1 MAMQHVEFFNL
12 DHFENNY
19 YRTTPS
25 DELKPFIDFFWQ
37 TRFENLWA
45 QYPNGFSDA
54 LFPNIGYTY
63 LINLGTPF
71 IMQIGEKKFSMK
83 EDGFLPRHKAIRCH
97 HQAGNILFGIKFKI
111 SPLIFQKKVNFS
123 EYKEAIFPLSYLI
136 EQKITESLKEE
147 KSFADR
153 VNILNK
159 YFSSLLSNVAG
170 YTEPINIVSSVLNQC
185 SDNGYTISIEDIAR
199 EKGISA
205 RTLQRYFEITTSLS
219 SKKTLQILK
228 IRKAVEELVNY
239 PESFHYSKY
248 GYYDNSH
255 FYKHLRSFLT
265 KEGLQR
271 LQQVQKKER

>member
-1 MAMQHVEFFNL
+1 MPMQHVEFFNL
-12 DHFENNY
+12 EHFENNY
-19 YRTTPS
+19 YRTAPS

-37 TRFENLWA
+37 TRFEHLWT

-63 LINLGTPF
+63 LINLGTAF
-71 IMQIGEKKFSMK
+71 IMQVGEKKFSMK
-83 EDGFLPRHKAIRCH
+83 TDGFLPRHNTIRCH

-147 KSFADR
+147 KSFDER
-153 VNILNK
+153 VDILNK
-159 YFSSLLSNVAG
+159 YFSSLLNNVAG
-170 YTEPINIVSSVLNQC
+170 YTEPINIVSSVLKHC

-228 IRKAVEELVNY
+228 IRTAVEELVNH

>member
-1 MAMQHVEFFNL
+1 MQHVEFFNL

-19 YRTTPS
+19 YRTAPP

-37 TRFENLWA
+37 TKFEHLWE

-71 IMQIGEKKFSMK
+71 IMQVGEKKFRMK
-83 EDGFLPRHKAIRCH
+83 ADGFLPRHKAIICH

-123 EYKEAIFPLSYLI
+123 EYKEDIFPLSYLI
-136 EQKITESLKEE
+136 EQKINESLKKE
-147 KSFADR
+147 KSFEDR
-153 VNILNK
+153 VGILNK
-159 YFSSLLSNVAG
+159 YFTSLLNNVAG
-170 YTEPINIVSSVLNQC
+170 YTEPINIVASVLNQC
-185 SDNGYTISIEDIAR
+185 SDNGYSINIETIAK

-228 IRKAVEELVNY
+228 IRKAMEELVNH

-255 FYKHLRSFLT
+255 FYKHLKSFLT
-265 KEGLQR
+265 SEGLQR